1 LLKNLLLNRNLIWL
15 FFILIFSPF
24 EKTQAQTV
32 QVINFNS
39 LQKIYSNKSD
49 TTYFINFFASWCLPC
64 LSELPDFVSFSE
76 QHKNEKVKMIFVS
89 LDMKKDSIKTLP
101 QLIEKFKINEP
112 VFLLDENNA
121 DKLINLVDKKWSGSI
136 PATLILNNKK
146 KYKKFF
152 AQSMSL
158 ETLNKLIK

>member
-1 LLKNLLLNRNLIWL
+1 MNRNLICL
-15 FFILIFSPF
+15 FFILIISSF
-24 EKTQAQTV
+24 EKIHAQNV

-49 TTYFINFFASWCLPC
+49 TTYFIHFFASWCLPC
-64 LSELPDFVSFSE
+64 LNELPDFVSFSD

-101 QLIEKFKINEP
+101 QLIEKFKINET
-112 VFLLDENNA
+112 VFLLNETNA
-121 DKLINLVDKKWSGSI
+121 DKWINMVDKKWSGSI
-136 PATLILNNKK
+136 PATMILNNEK

-152 AQSMSL
+152 IEPMSL
-158 ETLNKLIK
+158 EILNKLVK